1 MSNARKVLIGKVLGA
16 SALGIL
22 ALATAQVSQAR
33 QMHPLVIYGADNR
46 LEVHEDADASRR
58 ELARSVVA
66 IMPSQSLRSTGPGIA
81 QVTGMKYGQMNNL
94 CTTEKF
100 YDQLAPAYCSGFL
113 VADNIVATA
122 GHCVQDPDF
131 CDDAKFVF
139 DFSVDAKDR
148 DPNSIKS
155 DDVYGCK
162 RVIFEE
168 IDGRGADYAFIELDR
183 KVMGRTP
190 VRFAPQAPK
199 AGDSVFVIGHP
210 VGLPAKI
217 AGGANVRRNTPGYFV
232 ANLDT
237 YGGNSGSAVF
247 VEGTNEVAGILVR
260 GEQDFIR
267 RGACNVSFQCRD
279 ELCRG
284 EDVTNAEIVAEKLLD
299 ILTTPNV
306 PPVIVP
312 ATVPSSDVVAAQ

>member
-1 MSNARKVLIGKVLGA
+1 MSNSKRVLIGKVLVA
-16 SALGIL
+16 SALGIV
-22 ALATAQVSQAR
+22 AMAATEMSHAR

-46 LEVHEDADASRR
+46 LEVHEEADASRR
-58 ELARSVVA
+58 DLARSVVA
-66 IMPSQSLRSTGPGIA
+66 IMPADALRTSAPGIS
-81 QVTGMKYGQMNNL
+81 QITGMKFGQMNNL

-113 VADNIVATA
+113 VADNIIATA
-122 GHCVQDPDF
+122 GHCVQDPNF

-139 DFSVDAKDR
+139 DFSMDAKDR

-168 IDGRGADYAFIELDR
+168 IDGRGADYAFVELDR
-183 KVMGRTP
+183 NVVGRTP

-199 AGDSVFVIGHP
+199 TGDSVFVIGHP

-217 AGGANVRRNTPGYFV
+217 AGGAKVRRNTPGYFV

-267 RGACNVSFQCRD
+267 RGMCNVSYQCKD

-299 ILTTPNV
+299 ILTTPDV
-306 PPVIVP
+306 PVVTPQP
-312 ATVPSSDVVAAQ
+312 SVPSNDAVAAQ

>member
-1 MSNARKVLIGKVLGA
+1 MSNSKRVLIGKVLAA
-16 SALGIL
+16 SALGII
-22 ALATAQVSQAR
+22 AMAATEMSHAR

-46 LEVHEDADASRR
+46 LEVHEEADASRR
-58 ELARSVVA
+58 DLARSVVA
-66 IMPSQSLRSTGPGIA
+66 IMPADALRTSTPGIS
-81 QVTGMKYGQMNNL
+81 QVTGMKYGQANNL

-113 VADNIVATA
+113 VADNIIATA
-122 GHCVQDPDF
+122 GHCVQDPNF

-139 DFSVDAKDR
+139 DFSMDAKDR

-168 IDGRGADYAFIELDR
+168 IDGRGADYAFVELDR
-183 KVMGRTP
+183 NVVGRTP

-199 AGDSVFVIGHP
+199 TGDSVFVIGHP

-217 AGGANVRRNTPGYFV
+217 AGGAKVRRNTPGYFV

-267 RGACNVSFQCRD
+267 RGMCNVSYQCKD

-299 ILTTPNV
+299 ILTTPDV
-306 PPVIVP
+306 PVITP
-312 ATVPSSDVVAAQ
+312 QPSVPSNDAVAAQ

>member
-1 MSNARKVLIGKVLGA
+1 MSTSKRVLIGKVLGA
-16 SALGIL
+16 SALGII
-22 ALATAQVSQAR
+22 AMAASEMSHAR

-46 LEVHEDADASRR
+46 LEVHEEADASRR
-58 ELARSVVA
+58 DLARSVVA
-66 IMPSQSLRSTGPGIA
+66 IMPADALRTSAPGIS
-81 QVTGMKYGQMNNL
+81 QITGMKFGQMNNL

-113 VADNIVATA
+113 VADNIIATA
-122 GHCVQDPDF
+122 GHCVQDPNF

-139 DFSVDAKDR
+139 DFSMDAKDR

-168 IDGRGADYAFIELDR
+168 IDGRGADYAFVELDR
-183 KVMGRTP
+183 NVVGRTP

-199 AGDSVFVIGHP
+199 TGDSVFVIGHP

-217 AGGANVRRNTPGYFV
+217 AGGAKVRRNTPGYFV

-267 RGACNVSFQCRD
+267 RGMCNVSYQCKD

-299 ILTTPNV
+299 ILTTPDV
-306 PPVIVP
+306 PVVTPQP
-312 ATVPSSDVVAAQ
+312 GVPSNDAVAAQ

>member
-1 MSNARKVLIGKVLGA
+1 MSKFKNVPLGKLLGA
-16 SALGIL
+16 L
-22 ALATAQVSQAR
+22 ALAAAAVTTGNSVYAA

-46 LEVHEDADASRR
+46 LEVHEESDASRR

-66 IMPSQSLRSTGPGIA
+66 IMPSGSLRSSGPGVA
-81 QVTGMKYGQMNNL
+81 QVTGMKFGQMNNL
-94 CTTEKF
+94 CPGEKF
-100 YDQLAPAYCSGFL
+100 TDQLAPAFCSGFL
-113 VADNIVATA
+113 VADNIIATA
-122 GHCVQDPDF
+122 GHCVQDPNF
-131 CDDAKFVF
+131 CQDSRFVF
-139 DFSVDAKDR
+139 DFSVDHKVR
-148 DPNSIKS
+148 DPNAVKS
-155 DDVYGCK
+155 MDVYGCK

-168 IDGRGADYAFIELDR
+168 IDAQGADYAFVELDR
-183 KVMGRTP
+183 PVVGRTP
-190 VRFAPQAPK
+190 VRLAPQAPK
-199 AGDSVFVIGHP
+199 AGDAVFVIGHP

-267 RGACNVSFQCRD
+267 RGTCNVSYQCRD

-284 EDVTNAEIVAEKLLD
+284 EDVTNVEIVAEKLLD
-299 ILTTPNV
+299 ILTTPSTPIKSAMV
-306 PPVIVP
+306 
-312 ATVPSSDVVAAQ
+312 TE